1 MKSVQHKVFVESVVY
16 RIWRWNA
23 RARREQNRER
33 VRQRAEVFINEI
45 GVDNVVSVTEHAPT
59 IGPFSVV
66 VWWYREFTDSD
77 ALVVRAT
84 EEEQTP

>member
-1 MKSVQHKVFVESVVY
+1 MKSVQHKAFVESAVY
-16 RIWRWNA
+16 SIWSWNA

-45 GVDNVVSVTEHAPT
+45 GVEKVVSVTEHAPI

-77 ALVVRAT
+77 TLVVRAT
-84 EEEQTP
+84 DEKKA